1 MYLPV
6 SVWPVELCIVKALG
20 WLASK
25 DPQEVMAFRESMI
38 LKLDEADRAMRQSGL
53 CDEWFE
59 GADWQTKAVAGAA
72 NGPLLSALLS
82 ASGYVDMTCAELLR
96 KGAYM
101 IQFTFVAC
109 MVWVSL

>member
-1 MYLPV
+1 MCLPV
-6 SVWPVELCIVKALG
+6 SVWPVELCIVEALG
-20 WLASK
+20 WMASK
-25 DPQEVMAFRESMI
+25 DPQEIMAFRESMI
-38 LKLDEADRAMRQSGL
+38 LKLEEADRAMRQSGL

-101 IQFTFVAC
+101 IHSALATC
-109 MVWVSL
+109 LVWVSL